1 MMAGVPTY
9 NYETEQAA
17 IARKQKIAD
26 AMMSGQLLPNQ
37 QMSHPGGQRSWLEA
51 LLPAAQAMLGN
62 HMSKGVEAKQA
73 GLTERYN
80 KDLQEGMN
88 AFGQTAGT
96 DRNKAIQDA
105 LASNHPVLR
114 EYAMKEAAKR
124 AEGMVQP
131 KDLVAISQPQS
142 VLANQSD
149 PSKWLPKEEIGEVGG
164 MLYDKNT
171 KNSIALNGPGPEQ
184 KEYKGDLYEK
194 NASTGQWKKLDNAP
208 KISVPVHLSNVN
220 QAQRAGM
227 GAFFTNAAKK
237 VDELGTLAQTATGL
251 KQSLAELENLDSQGI
266 YSNVTSAPATYL
278 ANLAQVAGVPVD
290 TKKLG
295 NTESYNAIITDV
307 WQGLVSKYG
316 GNKGV
321 TKDEATEIKKMLPL
335 AASSPQARKQINQIL
350 GNVANRQIQQ
360 YEYANQSFAKAA
372 QADNPSLFDMGV
384 GVYTPQPNQPKPT
397 TPKAPS
403 KPSVS
408 NW

>member
-1 MMAGVPTY
+1 MAGVPTY
-9 NYETEQAA
+9 NYETEQAS
-17 IARKQKIAD
+17 IARRQKIAD
-26 AMMSGQLLPNQ
+26 AMMSGQLLPQ
-37 QMSHPGGQRSWLEA
+37 QQVGHPSVQKSWLEA

-62 HMSKGVEAKQA
+62 NMNKKLEARQT
-73 GLTERYN
+73 GLTDRYN
-80 KDLQEGMN
+80 KDLQDGMA

-124 AEGMVQP
+124 AESALQA
-131 KDLVAISQPQS
+131 KDLVGISDPAS
-142 VLANQSD
+142 VLANQQD
-149 PSKWLPKEEIGEVGG
+149 PTKWSPKRDIGEVGG
-164 MLYDKNT
+164 MIYDKNALST
-171 KNSIALNGPGPEQ
+171 VTLNGAKPTTETIN
-184 KEYKGDLYEK
+184 GDLYET
-194 NASTGQWKKLDNAP
+194 NPSTGQKKKLDNAM
-208 KISVPVHLSNVN
+208 KVTVPVQVSNVN

-237 VDELGTLAQTATGL
+237 VDELGSLAQTATGL
-251 KQSLAELENLDSQGI
+251 KQSLAELDNLDSQGI
-266 YSNVTSAPATYL
+266 FSNATSGPATFL
-278 ANLAQVAGVPVD
+278 ANVGQIAGVPVD

-295 NTESYNAIITDV
+295 NTETYNAIITDV

-335 AASSPQARKQINQIL
+335 AMSSPGARKQINRIL
-350 GNVANRQIQQ
+350 SNVADRQIQQ

-372 QADNPSLFDMGV
+372 QADNPSLFDMGI
-384 GVYTPQPNQPKPT
+384 GVYTPQPNKPNPT
-397 TPKAPS
+397 TKPAAK

>member
-9 NYETEQAA
+9 NYETEQNS
-17 IARKQKIAD
+17 IARRQKIAD
-26 AMMSGQLLPNQ
+26 AMMSGQLLPQ
-37 QMSHPGGQRSWLEA
+37 QQVGHPSVQKSWLEA

-62 HMSKGVEAKQA
+62 NMNKKLEARQT
-73 GLTERYN
+73 GLTDRYN
-80 KDLQEGMN
+80 KDLQDGMA

-124 AEGMVQP
+124 AESALQA
-131 KDLVAISQPQS
+131 KDLVGISDPAT
-142 VLANQSD
+142 VLANQQD
-149 PSKWLPKEEIGEVGG
+149 TTKWQPKRDIGEVGG
-164 MLYDKNT
+164 MIYDKN
-171 KNSIALNGPGPEQ
+171 SLSSVQLQGPKPTTEVIN
-184 KEYKGDLYEK
+184 GDLYET
-194 NASTGQWKKLDNAP
+194 NASTGQKKKLDNAP

-237 VDELGTLAQTATGL
+237 VDELGSLAQTATGL
-251 KQSLAELENLDSQGI
+251 KQSLAELNNLDSQGI
-266 YSNVTSAPATYL
+266 FSNATSGPATFL
-278 ANLAQVAGVPVD
+278 ANIGQIAGVPVD

-295 NTESYNAIITDV
+295 NTETYNAIITDV

-335 AASSPQARKQINQIL
+335 AASSPGARKQINRIL
-350 GNVANRQIQQ
+350 SNVADRQIQQ
-360 YEYANQSFAKAA
+360 YEHANQSFAKAA
-372 QADNPSLFDMGV
+372 QADNPSLFDMGI
-384 GVYTPQPNQPKPT
+384 GVYTPQPTAPNPT
-397 TPKAPS
+397 TKPAAK